1 MPGGHRESQVEI
13 LIIFGTSVQ
22 VLFSPGDYGCL
33 GKLPVV
39 RDFAIGNFSPVLGL
53 GVARDYRKGQ
63 GHILAGLCVSRGES
77 GIFLGA
83 ERLRQA
89 FNSLPRG

>member
-1 MPGGHRESQVEI
+1 
-13 LIIFGTSVQ
+13 L
-22 VLFSPGDYGCL
+22 VLQYKCYFHQGDYGCL

-39 RDFAIGNFSPVLGL
+39 RDFAIGIFSPVLGL
-53 GVARDYRKGQ
+53 GVARDYREGP
-63 GHILAGLCVSRGES
+63 GHILGGLGVSRGES
-77 GIFLGA
+77 EIFFGA